1 MNLGLQSEDFP
12 HLIFWNDPVTQLE
25 AYLAQHGPSL
35 NLAGE
40 TVQVRHITRRTADSV
55 TAEFLGARHNYL
67 GRCHTPDSQATK
79 PDQSETWELI
89 RIPGRGNVAGRFR
102 VENHQIT
109 AA

>member
-1 MNLGLQSEDFP
+1 M
-12 HLIFWNDPVTQLE
+12 TQLE

-40 TVQVRHITRRTADSV
+40 LVQVRHITRRTADSV

-67 GRCHTPDSQATK
+67 GRCHTPECQSAK
-79 PDQSETWELI
+79 PGQSETWELI